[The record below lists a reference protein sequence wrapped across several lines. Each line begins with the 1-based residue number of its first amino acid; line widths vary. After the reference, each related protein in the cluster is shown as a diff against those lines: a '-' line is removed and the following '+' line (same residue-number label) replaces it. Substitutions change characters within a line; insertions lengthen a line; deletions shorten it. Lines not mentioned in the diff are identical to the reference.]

1 MKKIIA
7 LAFFASLFVGCSSS
21 SDNESNSNSKVY
33 DIELTIKTGD
43 NERKYVDVYS
53 YNDYD
58 FGQYSFQKPIIAN
71 YSGNFYLENGYVY
84 GISDTGVLNGLIPEL
99 YLELGQ
105 NLTNGQVIT
114 FSPNSVNGI
123 NRVFSLNFGGINEY
137 GYYFNNVNSNGQIKI
152 TGNQNNKL
160 AGEFTFN
167 NISNYSSTGT
177 TDNAIVSGKFKNM
190 PIQ

>member
-1 MKKIIA
+1 MKNIIA
-7 LAFFASLFVGCSSS
+7 LAFCVSLFFGCSSS

-58 FGQYSFQKPIIAN
+58 FGQYSFDKPIIAN
-71 YSGNFYLENGYVY
+71 YSGDFYLENGYLY
-84 GISDTGVLNGLIPEL
+84 GISDTGFLNGLIPEL
-99 YLELGQ
+99 YLELGK

-123 NRVFSLNFGGINEY
+123 NRVFSLNFGGINGY

-190 PIQ
+190 PIE